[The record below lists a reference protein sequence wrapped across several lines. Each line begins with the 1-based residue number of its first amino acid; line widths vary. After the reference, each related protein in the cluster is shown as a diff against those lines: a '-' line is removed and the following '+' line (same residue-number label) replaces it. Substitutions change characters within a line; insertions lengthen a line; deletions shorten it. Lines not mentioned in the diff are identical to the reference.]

1 MQSAGYWILRRIF
14 KYGSLLVKP
23 FERKC
28 IRKYGKQDPGRGPV
42 FIVGLPRS
50 GSTFLYQVLT
60 DMFDVIYIDNLMTL
74 GREILYLSSR
84 LSHFLYQD
92 KPHYNYVSSFGDTL
106 EGGLHAPSE
115 AGSLWYRWIPEN
127 RIYVDESSLSQDQ
140 KNRMILNIHALMNR
154 YRKTLVIKNLF
165 FSTRIRLIRSLFPEA
180 KFLVIHREPVYIAQS
195 IYLSR
200 IRNCRNPEREWW
212 SVRFPGYESV
222 LGRPLE
228 EQVARQVYEL
238 DKILRRDLA
247 GVDPENV
254 MEVEYGQL
262 DLEILEHRFRSL
274 AGADRRKL
282 FRSDQITFIA
292 GNKKKVDDAI
302 FERFQD
308 ELDKCYSDHETFEID
323 E

>member
-28 IRKYGKQDPGRGPV
+28 IRKYGKLDPGRGPV
-42 FIVGLPRS
+42 FILGLPRS

-84 LSHFLYQD
+84 LSHFFYQD
-92 KPHYNYVSSFGDTL
+92 KPHYNYASSFGDTL

-127 RIYVDESSLSQDQ
+127 RIYVDESGLSQDQ

-154 YRKTLVIKNLF
+154 YRKTLVIKNLY

-180 KFLVIHREPVYIAQS
+180 KFLLIHREPVYIAQS

-200 IRNCRNPEREWW
+200 IRNCRNPKREWW

-262 DLEILEHRFRSL
+262 DLETLEHRFRSL

-282 FRSDQITFIA
+282 FRPDQIKFIA

-302 FERFQD
+302 FKRLQD